1 MGISQLTGTPWHIET
16 LHTNDERRHR
26 ARCGYYRNGY
36 CYCYYENCH
45 GSARC
50 EAYNVKAVIPEQ
62 TDSSVS
68 SKEHQPL
75 KKRTEP
81 KVYPN
86 ISEVFGIGDK
96 VAKRYFVDGV
106 CKRRGGIIVD
116 IDSNNYV
123 TIEFTNKAKEHY
135 TEVYKYPEMLRLIE
149 LQKKYDESKS
159 NNPHR
164 KKRKHSHH

>member
-45 GSARC
+45 GSSRC
-50 EAYNVKAVIPEQ
+50 DAYNVNAVIPAQ
-62 TDSSVS
+62 TDSIPT
-68 SKEHQPL
+68 KEHQPL
-75 KKRTEP
+75 KKITEP
-81 KVYPN
+81 KTYPN
-86 ISEVFGIGDK
+86 ISDVFGIGDK

-106 CKRRGGIIVD
+106 CKRRGGVIID

-123 TIEFTNKAKEHY
+123 TIEFTNKAKERY

-149 LQKKYDESKS
+149 LKKKYDDCKE
-159 NNPHR
+159 HIR
-164 KKRKHSHH
+164 HHKRK

>member
-16 LHTNDERRHR
+16 LHTNDERRHK

-45 GSARC
+45 GSSRC
-50 EAYNVKAVIPEQ
+50 DAYNVNAVIPAQ
-62 TDSSVS
+62 TDPSIPT
-68 SKEHQPL
+68 KEHQPL
-75 KKRTEP
+75 KKITEP
-81 KVYPN
+81 KTYPN
-86 ISEVFGIGDK
+86 ISDVFGIGDK

-106 CKRRGGIIVD
+106 CKRRRGVIID

-123 TIEFTNKAKEHY
+123 TIEFTYKAKERY

-149 LQKKYDESKS
+149 LKKKYDDCKE
-159 NNPHR
+159 HIR
-164 KKRKHSHH
+164 HHKRK

>member
-45 GSARC
+45 GSSRC
-50 EAYNVKAVIPEQ
+50 DAYNVNAVIPAQ
-62 TDSSVS
+62 TDPSIPT
-68 SKEHQPL
+68 KEHQPL
-75 KKRTEP
+75 KKITEP
-81 KVYPN
+81 KTYPN
-86 ISEVFGIGDK
+86 ISDVFGIGDK

-106 CKRRGGIIVD
+106 CKRRGGVIIN

-123 TIEFTNKAKEHY
+123 TIEFTNKAKERY

-149 LQKKYDESKS
+149 LKKKYDDCKE
-159 NNPHR
+159 
-164 KKRKHSHH
+164 HSLYHYGFSR